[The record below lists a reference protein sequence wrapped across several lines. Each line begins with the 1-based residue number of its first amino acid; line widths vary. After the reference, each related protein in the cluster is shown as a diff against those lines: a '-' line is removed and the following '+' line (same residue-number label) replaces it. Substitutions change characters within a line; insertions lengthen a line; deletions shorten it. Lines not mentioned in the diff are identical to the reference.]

1 MAKQVMDIADG
12 KDSASKGVFTSAL
25 SDEHQ
30 RNWTDEQWQRKMNEG
45 GCNYDRTREK
55 LNFEV
60 TKGGRIQTIDRSK
73 SIPQR
78 YQERLREFGIADPDY
93 KVDPRTGEKIATNRR
108 TTVKI
113 VFQGSRE
120 RMHQLAYGNQT
131 VNLERGSD
139 NSYITRHQDIEHWAQ
154 DIYRFACKKWG
165 EDNILGFYCHLD
177 ETNPHIH
184 CTIFP
189 VAEIKGKMGV
199 SFNKVFWGL
208 RNKATVLSRLHD
220 ELAEVNVKWG
230 LERGAPVA
238 LTGAVHKSTKEY
250 RSEQASLEAELRKQ
264 RAAVKGL
271 ETMIRNLANERD
283 VLTKQLALI
292 RKDST
297 ESLSR
302 KQTEISKLVAQ
313 IENLN
318 GQLGDK
324 QHKLDL
330 ANANL
335 QDIYK
340 KFVLVQKTTQK
351 IEDANQQAIHVCS
364 PVRNFAANIAL
375 RAFIGTVQDVW
386 DNTRT
391 TVSEDQYMDESFAGA
406 ILCDFE
412 NIISC
417 ATLFFAGFMNEATNF
432 AESNG
437 GGGSKNDLPWRDK
450 DDEDQI
456 WMAKCLRAAY
466 HMMRPKG
473 GYKARKKPSGYRR

>member
-12 KDSASKGVFTSAL
+12 RDSASKGVFSSAL

-30 RNWTDEQWQRKMNEG
+30 RNWNDEQWQRKMNEG

-60 TKGGRIQTIDRSK
+60 AKSGVIRSIDRSK

-78 YQERLREFGIADPDY
+78 YQDRLRELGIVDPDY
-93 KVDPRTGEKIATNRR
+93 KIDPRTGERIATNRR

-131 VNLERGSD
+131 VNLERGAD
-139 NSYITRHQDIEHWAQ
+139 NSHITRHQDIERWAQ
-154 DIYRFACKKWG
+154 DIYQFACKQWG

-184 CTIFP
+184 CTILP
-189 VAEIKGKMGV
+189 VAKIKGKIGV

-220 ELAEVNVKWG
+220 DLAKVNAKWG
-230 LERGAPVA
+230 LERGDSVA

-250 RSEQASLEAELRKQ
+250 RSEQANLDAELRKQ
-264 RAAVKGL
+264 RIAVKGL
-271 ETMIRNLANERD
+271 ETMIRNLISERD
-283 VLTKQLALI
+283 ALTKQLELM
-292 RKDST
+292 RKDGT

-302 KQTEISKLVAQ
+302 KEVEIHNLLAKIEKLN
-313 IENLN
+313 E
-318 GQLGDK
+318 QLDDK
-324 QHKLDL
+324 QYKLNQ

-335 QDIYK
+335 DDIFNK
-340 KFVLVQKTTQK
+340 LALAQQAKQQ
-351 IEDANQQAIHVCS
+351 IETANQQAIHVSS
-364 PVRNFAANIAL
+364 PVRDFASHIAL
-375 RAFIGTVQDVW
+375 RAFVGTMQNVW
-386 DNTRT
+386 ENTHT
-391 TVSEDQYMDESFAGA
+391 TVPEDQYMDDSFAGA
-406 ILCDFE
+406 MLCDVD

-417 ATLFFAGFMNEATNF
+417 ATLLFIGYVSEATNF

-450 DDEDQI
+450 DDDDQM
-456 WMAKCLRAAY
+456 WMIKCLRSAY
-466 HMMRPKG
+466 QMMRPKG
-473 GYKARKKPSGYRR
+473 GYKAKRRSSGY

>member
-1 MAKQVMDIADG
+1 MDIADG

-30 RNWTDEQWQRKMNEG
+30 RNWSDEQWQRKMNEG

-60 TKGGRIQTIDRSK
+60 ARGGRIQTIDRSK

-78 YQERLREFGIADPDY
+78 YQERLCELGIADPDY

-131 VNLERGSD
+131 VNLERGAD
-139 NSYITRHQDIEHWAQ
+139 NSHITRHQDIEHWAQ
-154 DIYRFACKKWG
+154 DIYQFACKHWG

-184 CTIFP
+184 CTVLP
-189 VAEIKGKMGV
+189 VADIKGKKGV

-208 RNKATVLSRLHD
+208 RNKAAALSRLHD
-220 ELAEVNVKWG
+220 ELAEVNAKWG
-230 LERGAPVA
+230 LERGDSVA

-250 RSEQASLEAELRKQ
+250 RSEQADLEAELRKQ

-271 ETMIRNLANERD
+271 ETMICNLVTERD
-283 VLTKQLALI
+283 ALTKQLESI

-297 ESLSR
+297 ECLSR
-302 KQTEISKLVAQ
+302 KETEIFKLVSK
-313 IENLN
+313 IEKLN
-318 GQLGDK
+318 EQLDDK
-324 QHKLDL
+324 QNKLDL

-335 QDIYK
+335 HDIYK
-340 KFVLVQKTTQK
+340 KFALAQETTQK
-351 IEDANQQAIHVCS
+351 IEVANQQAIHVCS
-364 PVRNFAANIAL
+364 PVRNFVAHMAL

-391 TVSEDQYMDESFAGA
+391 TVPEDQYMDDSFAGA
-406 ILCDFE
+406 MLCDFE

-417 ATLFFAGFMNEATNF
+417 ATLLFAGFVSEATNF

-437 GGGSKNDLPWRDK
+437 GGGSNNDLPWRNK
-450 DDEDQI
+450 DDDDQM
-456 WMAKCLRAAY
+456 WMVKCMKAAY

-473 GYKARKKPSGYRR
+473 GYKAKRKPSGYRR